1 LHEEEQKYIETFLI
15 RDKDIS
21 GLRVGSPFKKGPGSP
36 TKINKIRHQ
45 DSLLK
50 GPESPLNS
58 KGNSKSMGKLS
69 PVRKISGT
77 LQGKVSPK
85 MGNKLQFP
93 EETRN
98 YLSPQGKM
106 YLYQMTSPNKM
117 NDREYVSPKRGPKDT
132 VYDFESIK
140 LRKIQEDTANLKTK
154 NQQPE
159 LTTNLSGTPIKSTPK
174 GNLNA
179 PFRAMH
185 DTSPPSSFHHFFKI
199 NYHRPWI

>member
-1 LHEEEQKYIETFLI
+1 M
-15 RDKDIS
+15 
-21 GLRVGSPFKKGPGSP
+21 RVGSPFKKGPGSP
-36 TKINKIRHQ
+36 TKVNKVRHQ
-45 DSLLK
+45 DSQLK

-58 KGNSKSMGKLS
+58 KGNLRSIGKSS
-69 PVRKISGT
+69 PVRKTSGT

-85 MGNKLQFP
+85 VGNKLQFN

-106 YLYQMTSPNKM
+106 YLYQMASPNKK
-117 NDREYVSPKRGPKDT
+117 NDREYVSPKGVQKDT
-132 VYDFESIK
+132 MYNFESIK
-140 LRKIQEDTANLKTK
+140 LQKMQEDSTNLKTK
-154 NQQPE
+154 NQQSEP
-159 LTTNLSGTPIKSTPK
+159 TTNLSGTPIKSVPK

-185 DTSPPSSFHHFFKI
+185 DTIPPSSYHHFSKI